1 MADPEDDQQIQ
12 QILVEVLFSFFLSM
26 VWRCLEPEI
35 EYSVL
40 WYPANWRN
48 FKHYTCYN
56 PTGFWHLGNGWI
68 LAYSGLRI
76 VAKFKAIRDI
86 AIYEDPNRVANLQE
100 EMQENA
106 ADIWV
111 SLRAI
116 QDRVKEI
123 REFLGAATD
132 EEDSDVQDSRGD
144 GPSWKEDIYILGLY
158 NLLNN

>member
-1 MADPEDDQQIQ
+1 MSTQFCDAQQSAAI
-12 QILVEVLFSFFLSM
+12 
-26 VWRCLEPEI
+26 
-35 EYSVL
+35 
-40 WYPANWRN
+40 
-48 FKHYTCYN
+48 TCYSWLQSN
-56 PTGFWHLGNGWI
+56 RVLASWKRLD
-68 LAYSGLRI
+68 LAYSRLRI
-76 VAKFKAIRDI
+76 VAKFKAIRDN
-86 AIYEDPNRVANLQE
+86 AIYEDPNRVANLRE

-144 GPSWKEDIYILGLY
+144 GPS
-158 NLLNN
+158 

>member
-1 MADPEDDQQIQ
+1 MLQSNR
-12 QILVEVLFSFFLSM
+12 VLASWKRLD
-26 VWRCLEPEI
+26 
-35 EYSVL
+35 
-40 WYPANWRN
+40 
-48 FKHYTCYN
+48 
-56 PTGFWHLGNGWI
+56 

-76 VAKFKAIRDI
+76 VAKFKAIRDN
-86 AIYEDPNRVANLQE
+86 AIYEDPNRVANLRE

-132 EEDSDVQDSRGD
+132 EGLRCAGQSGRWPLMKRRQLY
-144 GPSWKEDIYILGLY
+144 SWS